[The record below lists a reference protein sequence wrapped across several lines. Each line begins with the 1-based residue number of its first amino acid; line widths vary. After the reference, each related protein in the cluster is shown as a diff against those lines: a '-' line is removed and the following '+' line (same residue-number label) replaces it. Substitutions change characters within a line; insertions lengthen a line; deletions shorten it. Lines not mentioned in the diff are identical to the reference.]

1 MENVSL
7 ETGTDYFEMTTLTR
21 TGGTTG
27 GFGGTTDN
35 SLGWRLKYREL
46 ARAPAV
52 LGRYLWRYYRC
63 QFGRSGTTGEA
74 TGTTGNSL
82 WVGLPKVGNGIGGTR
97 PVLPAVLPQ
106 PEGLGGTTGIP
117 GGTTAEE

>member
-1 MENVSL
+1 
-7 ETGTDYFEMTTLTR
+7 MTTLTR
-21 TGGTTG
+21 TGGRTG
-27 GFGGTTDN
+27 GVGGTTDN

-52 LGRYLWRYYRC
+52 LGRYRWRYYRC

-82 WVGLPKVGNGIGGTR
+82 WVGLPKVGKGIGGTR
-97 PVLPAVLPQ
+97 PVLPAVLPL
-106 PEGLGGTTGIP
+106 PEGLGGTTGRP
-117 GGTTAEE
+117 GGTTAEERKASNNSERRD